1 MVKVTREFIGAK
13 KVSRC
18 QVKLIQKEE
27 RALELVINV
36 VQLKQVHLGIKRV
49 KTGNYFA
56 LGDTTC
62 TPDPLP
68 VYFPYGFR
76 RL

>member
-1 MVKVTREFIGAK
+1 MK
-13 KVSRC
+13 KENTKIIDLNS
-18 QVKLIQKEE
+18 KKEE
-27 RALELVINV
+27 RVLELVTNV
-36 VQLKQVHLGIKRV
+36 VQLKQVPLGTKHV

-56 LGDTTC
+56 LGETTW